1 MMAMRDVHTTIQN
14 DQSCWDRYCEEYN
27 KSCSQYSQN
36 IYIHNVDSRLS
47 KGPTDAR
54 SKLSSLILY
63 DYLHP
68 TSPILSPVS
77 PTDYCMQTDSHM
89 DFSPG
94 FDTSLVEMHD
104 RTKNDYAVLS
114 TYVSPIEN
122 TDRNE
127 VEVPLLCMVAFTATM
142 RNWGT
147 KACRNL
153 RTPKLTNALWGAG
166 LSFHRCHGE
175 LNVPYDPYLPNVF
188 DGEEVSRGIRFFT
201 FGYDIYAPDLVLVTH
216 DYNGHQG
223 NPVVHTWGGNKREN
237 KNMLRGG
244 EGKEEEG
251 KGKGFLDEVN
261 RIRDMV
267 DVKGLQRVNLLM
279 GINNSSPTVASKIRA
294 SRYGLGTKRT
304 LTQALDF
311 MGVDVVGKKMIE
323 NKCGNL
329 YWVPWDLIEG
339 EEDYGVGDTLRRG
352 IWGDEGKVL
361 YGPIG
366 REEGG
371 RMVNEHLGKQSFMM
385 GVCGMAFLAIL
396 LFMGR
401 GRKLIRHT
409 N

>member
-1 MMAMRDVHTTIQN
+1 MKEAPTTYLGVDEKRWGKNTGWIKVDDTIY

-36 IYIHNVDSRLS
+36 IYIHNVDSRSS

-94 FDTSLVEMHD
+94 FDTSLVEMHG

-175 LNVPYDPYLPNVF
+175 LNVPYDPYLPHVF

-201 FGYDIYAPDLVLVTH
+201 FGYDTYAPDLVLVTH

-223 NPVVHTWGGNKREN
+223 NPVVHTWGGNKGEN
-237 KNMLRGG
+237 NNMLRGG

-251 KGKGFLDEVN
+251 KGFLDEVN
-261 RIRDMV
+261 RVWDMV
-267 DVKGLQRVNLLM
+267 DIKGLQRVNLLM

-311 MGVDVVGKKMIE
+311 MGVDVVA
-323 NKCGNL
+323 
-329 YWVPWDLIEG
+329 
-339 EEDYGVGDTLRRG
+339 T
-352 IWGDEGKVL
+352 
-361 YGPIG
+361 
-366 REEGG
+366 
-371 RMVNEHLGKQSFMM
+371 HLSVKSEW
-385 GVCGMAFLAIL
+385 
-396 LFMGR
+396 
-401 GRKLIRHT
+401 K
-409 N
+409 